1 MANLALMMSPFGPG
15 AVAKVTPSGFLGPVG
30 VEGAASVGVDGP
42 AEVGLF
48 GGVGCPSC
56 FSSKLQLL
64 PMITS
69 RTSTQIAARARA
81 AFPGTPFCGSFFG
94 VSGEKAQ
101 SLVQFLP
108 SKYRCNPWPT
118 PAGSGYHPGAD
129 LGGGGACSDGILTL
143 SSPRCRSATRP
154 DCRSKPSRPSRPYG
168 LGAGPGLGAGATA
181 FPYKQS

>member
-94 VSGEKAQ
+94 GSVEKAQ
-101 SLVQFLP
+101 SLVQSLP

-118 PAGSGYHPGAD
+118 PAGSGYQPGAD
-129 LGGGGACSDGILTL
+129 PGGGNLRSDCILAPTSDGAD
-143 SSPRCRSATRP
+143 PATRR
-154 DCRSKPSRPSRPYG
+154 DGCSKPSLRQTYRQ
-168 LGAGPGLGAGATA
+168 LATRVGRQRLRA
-181 FPYKQS
+181 AH